1 MSTQMEVLAKQIAD
15 SVESLKRD
23 NKSPEEE
30 AQHRAV
36 IAKSAHALAHLTK
49 TPIEHLMD
57 RFVIYTEDAALALF
71 IQWKAFDVIPEEGT
85 ISYQK
90 LASKLDADV
99 SLISMEI
106 LSSPHHT

>member
-57 RFVIYTEDAALALF
+57 RFVIYTDRSRFYKSGSIGGGLM
-71 IQWKAFDVIPEEGT
+71 
-85 ISYQK
+85 SYG
-90 LASKLDADV
+90 
-99 SLISMEI
+99 
-106 LSSPHHT
+106 